1 MDKLIAFKV
10 FCLENYKTIHNLSG
24 KTALDIFQKHK
35 VFDYITSYYD
45 VLHSFGRLY
54 IINDIDDFIANS
66 TRASGPSDKNSG

>member
-10 FCLENYKTIHNLSG
+10 FCLENYKTVHNLSG

-54 IINDIDDFIANS
+54 IINDIDDFIAHS
-66 TRASGPSDKNSG
+66 ARTSGPLDK